1 MKYQPLLRAFEDC
14 SYGPRVSLSLDAWD
28 CYVLSFTDFGI
39 HLFKTYKPRGVAL
52 NDDGRARVFKGSCD
66 RFGHDPVVSEVEFRG
81 VFIQARQS
89 EDQAVE
95 ITTSTESKLGPSN
108 HALLVTP
115 SGIYRYSYVDDA
127 KKLLWPTDDK
137 GRLLVLRGD
146 HDFNS

>member
-1 MKYQPLLRAFEDC
+1 MKYQPLLRAFEDG
-14 SYGPRVSLSLDAWD
+14 SYGPRVSLSLDAGD

-52 NDDGRARVFKGSCD
+52 SGKNRARVFKGD
-66 RFGHDPVVSEVEFRG
+66 TTHYQYAPIVSEVEFRG

-115 SGIYRYSYVDDA
+115 SGIYRYSYVNDA